1 LASNNVA
8 IEPCI
13 FNTKSAERTKDDKY
27 RFSNLRAEM
36 LWRLR
41 EALDPGSGENVALP
55 PDERLTA
62 ELTSARWKPKGDTIQ
77 VEDKDEIRH
86 RLGGSPD
93 RADAVMMAWH
103 YRRRAMRAGLFTNDE
118 MKEAV
123 EIDDPF
129 KL

>member
-1 LASNNVA
+1 MA
-8 IEPCI
+8 
-13 FNTKSAERTKDDKY
+13 
-27 RFSNLRAEM
+27 
-36 LWRLR
+36 LR
-41 EALDPGSGENVALP
+41 EALDPGSGENIALP

-103 YRRRAMRAGLFTNDE
+103 YRRRAMRANLFEDGDDE
-118 MKEAV
+118 RQAV

-129 KL
+129 KLLEEPRWER